1 MALMCYSNLD
11 DDDHGGTT
19 TLDALH
25 SSLEDWVLDLLIR
38 TQNRAARLPAHIGPP
53 PEIRTPCAVTHALQ
67 TIQLI
72 RYAQEQLLDRNAYLR
87 YLCPDCP
94 RDEPTRCPGR
104 ERSRRFKD
112 VHEALHAV
120 HTPPAPLYGETWLV
134 QARPA
139 ASKVFERLYRMAER
153 WRTSVR
159 SSAEKPSSTALVSHL
174 YEMARTWR
182 DRGLPDNAVDVD
194 ETIDSRFARDVMF
207 ALMHTKDDRLET
219 TDARHSPVN
228 FIAAI
233 LRMFAEQLGG
243 MQAPVAREAVMAA
256 LAARNSA
263 IEGDW
268 AGVDQF
274 SQTWL
279 GISNPEQWRAA
290 VEMALLGDWVD
301 VLGQRL
307 SKDPE
312 IMELLSRHTN
322 REHRYLQPL
331 WHRQA
336 RGRQVRLLEH
346 PVSLGLSLRELITD
360 HRRPE
365 DHLMRS
371 EVADPRLEA
380 VLAHLAPSERAV
392 AMTYATQR
400 VTWTQAAAESGAKDP
415 HVYGERVRRK
425 LKRLGKR
432 HDHPAA
438 AHSSPSAPLAS
449 R

>member
-25 SSLEDWVLDLLIR
+25 SSLENWVFDLLIR
-38 TQNRAARLPAHIGPP
+38 TQHRASRLPVHGAPQAKG
-53 PEIRTPCAVTHALQ
+53 RTPRAVTHALQ

-94 RDEPTRCPGR
+94 RDEPTRCPVR
-104 ERSRRFKD
+104 NRSRRTRRD
-112 VHEALHAV
+112 VHESLHAV
-120 HTPPAPLYGETWLV
+120 PTEPAPLYGETWLLQV
-134 QARPA
+134 RPA
-139 ASKVFERLYRMAER
+139 ASKVFERLCLMAKHR
-153 WRTSVR
+153 RASAR
-159 SSAEKPSSTALVSHL
+159 SSAEETSSAAFVTHL

-182 DRGLPDNAVDVD
+182 NRGLADSAVDVD
-194 ETIDSRFARDVMF
+194 ETSDSRFVRDVMF
-207 ALMHTKDDRLET
+207 ALMNTKDDRMET

-233 LRMFAEQLGG
+233 LRTFAEQLSGT
-243 MQAPVAREAVMAA
+243 QAPVAREAVMAA

-263 IEGDW
+263 IEGDS
-268 AGVDQF
+268 AAVNEF
-274 SQTWL
+274 SRTWL

-312 IMELLSRHTN
+312 IMELLSRHTD
-322 REHRYLQPL
+322 REHLYLQPL

-336 RGRQVRLLEH
+336 RGRPVRLLED
-346 PVSLGLSLRELITD
+346 PVAAGVSLRDVITD

-371 EVADPRLEA
+371 EVTDPRLDA
-380 VLAHLAPSERAV
+380 VLAHLMPAERAV

-400 VTWTQAAAESGAKDP
+400 VTWTQAAAEGGAKDP
-415 HVYGERVRRK
+415 HAFGERVRRK
-425 LKRLGKR
+425 LKRLGMC
-432 HDHPAA
+432 HHPAA
-438 AHSSPSAPLAS
+438 AHPSLSVPLAS

>member
-11 DDDHGGTT
+11 DDHGGTT
-19 TLDALH
+19 TLHALH
-25 SSLEDWVLDLLIR
+25 SSLENWVFDLLIR
-38 TQNRAARLPAHIGPP
+38 TRDRASHLPVRGAPQA
-53 PEIRTPCAVTHALQ
+53 EDCTPRAVTHALQ

-94 RDEPTRCPGR
+94 RDEPTRCPVR
-104 ERSRRFKD
+104 NRSRRVKRA
-112 VHEALHAV
+112 VHEALYAV
-120 HTPPAPLYGETWLV
+120 PAEPKPLYGEKWLV

-139 ASKVFERLYRMAER
+139 ASKVFERLCLMAKR
-153 WRTSVR
+153 RRASAR
-159 SSAEKPSSTALVSHL
+159 SSAEETSSTAFVTHL

-182 DRGLPDNAVDVD
+182 NQGLTDNAVDVD
-194 ETIDSRFARDVMF
+194 EANDSYFARDVMF
-207 ALMHTKDDRLET
+207 ALMNMKDDRLET
-219 TDARHSPVN
+219 RDARHSPVN

-233 LRMFAEQLGG
+233 LRTFAEQLSGT
-243 MQAPVAREAVMAA
+243 QAPVAREAVMAA

-263 IEGDW
+263 IEGDS
-268 AGVDQF
+268 AAVNEF
-274 SQTWL
+274 SRTWL

-301 VLGQRL
+301 VLGRRL
-307 SKDPE
+307 SKGPE
-312 IMELLSRHTN
+312 IMELLSRHTG
-322 REHRYLQPL
+322 REHLYLQPL

-336 RGRQVRLLEH
+336 RGRPMRLLED
-346 PVSLGLSLRELITD
+346 PVALGVSLRDVITD

-371 EVADPRLEA
+371 EVADPRLDA
-380 VLAHLAPSERAV
+380 VLAHLKPAERAV

-400 VTWTQAAAESGAKDP
+400 VTWTQAAAEGGASDP
-415 HVYGERVRRK
+415 LSFGERVRRK
-425 LKRLGKR
+425 LKRLGMR
-432 HDHPAA
+432 HHPSA
-438 AHSSPSAPLAS
+438 AHPSLSAPLAS